1 MIIKL
6 MWYCSSL
13 LSVIF
18 ILFSNPKSNT
28 LSSFGSQSKILS
40 LGSGQMF
47 MQRFISFLVLMF
59 FIFTCL
65 SLLFI

>member
-1 MIIKL
+1 

-18 ILFSNPKSNT
+18 ILLSNPKSNT
-28 LSSFGSQSKILS
+28 LSAFSFQSKILS
-40 LGSGQMF
+40 LGSSQMF

-59 FIFTCL
+59 FILTCL